1 MIAADQPTIFGG
13 GVVAAV
19 SSKNDGNIKFG
30 LYDDAETL
38 ANRQA
43 FLEKVGIDIRY
54 TSLVGITYNT
64 DDFAKYRIATSD
76 DKAVGMLAPNMKNH
90 VDALVVTQPN
100 HALFLPIADCVGAIL
115 YDPAKRVLM
124 VSHLGR
130 HSAEQHGAQRS
141 VEYLQ
146 QECGSRPQDLKI
158 WLSPAVGKA
167 TYPLRKFDG
176 RSLHEVLKEQL
187 LAAGVDE
194 KNIQLSLVDTATDP
208 NYYSYSEYLKG
219 NRTEPSR
226 FAVVAMMT
234 AQGEPAV

>member
-1 MIAADQPTIFGG
+1 MIATDQPTIFGS
-13 GVVAAV
+13 GVIAAV

-30 LYDDAETL
+30 LDDDTETL

-43 FLEKVGIDIRY
+43 FLEKAGIDIHH
-54 TSLVGITYNT
+54 TSLVGITYDT
-64 DDFAKYRIATSD
+64 EDFAKYRIATSH
-76 DKAVGMLAPNMKNH
+76 DKTIGMLAPNMQNH

-100 HALFLPIADCVGAIL
+100 HALFLPIADCAGAIL
-115 YDPAKRVLM
+115 YDPKKRILM

-146 QECGSRPQDLKI
+146 EECGSLPADLKV

-167 TYPLRKFDG
+167 TYPLHQFHG

-187 LAAGVDE
+187 LHAGIAE
-194 KNIQLSLVDTATDP
+194 KNLAISPIDTATDP

-219 NRTEPSR
+219 NRAEPSR

-234 AQGEPAV
+234 VQGEPAV